1 MERVDVEAL
10 YGIPDCVRELASATA
25 VRGSA
30 ALQGSC
36 SISLCEV
43 AQWLRLDP
51 QGDRAID
58 DVRFPVRSI
67 RAGATLCRQ
76 GEPFHWVHALV
87 GGRFKTVVV
96 DRRGSEQIVSLGFAG
111 EIVGFDGAAGT
122 CPATT
127 VALTQGLVA
136 RLPHAQLVELGARY
150 PLARQLIDHACAAE
164 IARQMNTVRLL
175 AIAKASSRL
184 AAFLLALAHCER
196 GGGTRAQTVDLA
208 MTRGELGN
216 YLGMRFETVIR
227 GFAAL
232 ARDGLVRLRRRNV
245 DLLDPDGLEA
255 LAAGAQPR
263 AHRRTTLQTPRDADR
278 VAPRGSSPSAGQQ
291 GPERVSGR
299 RTAHGRG
306 DARHAA
312 VSARDRRPDT
322 GSVR

>member
-10 YGIPDCVRELASATA
+10 YGIPDCVRECASATP
-25 VRGSA
+25 VRGST
-30 ALQGSC
+30 ALRGNC
-36 SISLCEV
+36 SISLGEV

-51 QGDRAID
+51 RGDPATD

-67 RAGATLCRQ
+67 RPGATLCRQ

-87 GGRFKTVVV
+87 GGRFKSVVV
-96 DRRGSEQIVSLGFAG
+96 DRRGNEQIVSLGFAG
-111 EIVGFDGAAGT
+111 EVVGFDGAAGT

-136 RLPHAQLVELGARY
+136 RLPHAQLVEMGALH
-150 PLARQLIDHACAAE
+150 PLARQLIDRGCAAE
-164 IARQMNTVRLL
+164 IARHMNTVRLL

-184 AAFLLALAHCER
+184 AAFLLALAHCEH
-196 GGGTRAQTVDLA
+196 GDGTRAETVDLA

-232 ARDGLVRLRRRNV
+232 ARDGLVRLRRRDV
-245 DLLDPDGLEA
+245 DLLDPQGLEA
-255 LAAGAQPR
+255 VAAGARLR
-263 AHRRTTLQTPRDADR
+263 AHRRTIPHMPRDADR
-278 VAPRGSSPSAGQQ
+278 VALRVSSPSAGQQ
-291 GPERVSGR
+291 APERASDR
-299 RTAHGRG
+299 RRACGRG
-306 DARHAA
+306 DGRHASGSARH
-312 VSARDRRPDT
+312 RRPGT